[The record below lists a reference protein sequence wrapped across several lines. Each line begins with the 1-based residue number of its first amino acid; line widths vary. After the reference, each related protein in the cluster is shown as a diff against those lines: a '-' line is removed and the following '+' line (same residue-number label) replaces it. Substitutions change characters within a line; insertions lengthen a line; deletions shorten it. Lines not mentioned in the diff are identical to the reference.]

1 MQFKKKRILITG
13 AAGFFGSHIATRT
26 LLDENELAIIDIL
39 NDETSP
45 VSQKKKNIEELELNN
60 SSKKKGFEF
69 YNNDITDSDSVK
81 KIIKEFKPNIVI
93 HVAALTMDRRSMD
106 APAEFIKT
114 NVYGTQVLLDCLT
127 SIKEHEQ
134 FIFISTRSAIGEV
147 ETPSTAILETTNFR
161 PINPYGA
168 SKAAAEG
175 FIHSWHNDTKKSVKI
190 CRMQPLYGPRC
201 RHDMLPYRV
210 FNSILNDTEFTKY
223 GNGEAIRDWLYVE
236 DAVDAIFK
244 IINHNKVF
252 DIFNVGT
259 GKPTSTNS
267 IISTCEKVANK
278 KLKINQI
285 SSIRGDAHFA
295 GVADISKIF
304 NQTGWRYKTKLED
317 GLKKTFDYMKKKS
330 N

>member
-13 AAGFFGSHIATRT
+13 AAGFFGSHIASRA
-26 LLDENELAIIDIL
+26 LLEESELAIIDIL

-45 VSQKKKNIEELELNN
+45 VLQKNKNIKELELINPLKDN
-60 SSKKKGFEF
+60 KFEF
-69 YNNDITDSDSVK
+69 HNADIRDPSSMK
-81 KIIKEFKPNIVI
+81 KILEKFKPNIVI

-106 APAEFIKT
+106 AAGEFILT
-114 NVYGTQVLLDCLT
+114 NVYGTQNILDNLVD
-127 SIKEHEQ
+127 IKELEQ

-147 ETPSTAILETTNFR
+147 ETPSSAIKEINHFR

-210 FNSILNDTEFTKY
+210 FYSILNDLEFTKY
-223 GNGEAIRDWLYVE
+223 GDGYAIRDWLYVE
-236 DAVDAIFK
+236 DAVDAIFSLISK
-244 IINHNKVF
+244 DIPF

-259 GKPTSTNS
+259 GIPTSTNS
-267 IISTCEKVANK
+267 MISICEKVANK
-278 KLKINQI
+278 KVKINKI
-285 SSIRGDAHFA
+285 SSIRGDAYFA
-295 GVADISKIF
+295 GVADISKIY
-304 NQTGWRYKTKLED
+304 NKTGWIHKTQLEY
-317 GLKKTFDYMKKKS
+317 GLKKTYEYLKK
-330 N
+330 NNY